1 MARINAAA
9 PAYAGPAPGRIW
21 GLGAFHCHMER
32 KNAQPPLVEVA
43 RRQCGV
49 VTRAQLAA
57 AGLTD
62 KGVAELVQRGRLI
75 RLHRGVYAVG
85 HDRLRLEGRWLAAV
99 MACGPG
105 AVLSHSD
112 AARLWELR
120 QSNSALID
128 VTVPSRN
135 GRVRRKGIRVHRSG
149 RLAGEEVTTRV
160 GIPVTT
166 VERTLLDLAD
176 ILPAETLRRAV
187 TEAEY
192 RHRLDTATLIAVVES
207 NPGRRGMTLLAAAEA
222 KRHRTRSPLE
232 DRFLTLLERHGVE
245 EPESGVWLESYEVD
259 FLWRRASLVVEL
271 DGLGA
276 HATRAAVRRDRV
288 RDRVLW
294 RAGWRTMR
302 LTAGDLAETEE
313 VLRDLAQ
320 AGVSVDRRPRASSK
334 SPRRVR
340 ISSASAT

>member
-1 MARINAAA
+1 
-9 PAYAGPAPGRIW
+9 
-21 GLGAFHCHMER
+21 MER
-32 KNAQPPLVEVA
+32 KNAQPPLVELA
-43 RRQCGV
+43 RRQWGV

-57 AGLTD
+57 GGLAD
-62 KGVAELVQRGRLI
+62 KGVAEWVQRGRLI
-75 RLHRGVYAVG
+75 RLHRGIYAVG
-85 HDRLRLEGRWLAAV
+85 HDRLRVEGRWLAAV

-135 GRVRRKGIRVHRSG
+135 GRIRRKGIRVHRSG
-149 RLAGEEVTTRV
+149 RLAAEEVTTRV

-176 ILPAETLRRAV
+176 VLPAETLRRAV

-192 RHRLDTATLIAVVES
+192 RQRLDTPALAAVVEN
-207 NPGRRGMTLLAAAEA
+207 NPGRRGATLLRAAEA

-245 EPESGVWLESYEVD
+245 EPESGVWLEGYEWISYGDE
-259 FLWRRASLVVEL
+259 RGSLSSS
-271 DGLGA
+271 
-276 HATRAAVRRDRV
+276 T
-288 RDRVLW
+288 
-294 RAGWRTMR
+294 
-302 LTAGDLAETEE
+302 
-313 VLRDLAQ
+313 
-320 AGVSVDRRPRASSK
+320 VSVPMPRA
-334 SPRRVR
+334 RR
-340 ISSASAT
+340 